1 MLFMKYGFLLP
12 ALLAVIACNT
22 PRQATVTSTN
32 APGQLV
38 IDGKL
43 WSSIFQQRAAEY
55 KALCIQAYNIAR
67 LRVDEAL
74 RERPNPGKLA
84 IITDIDET
92 FLDNSPNSVH
102 QALLGKDYE
111 QAAWTEWTSK
121 GIADTLSGA
130 LAFFNYAAFKNIE
143 IFYITNRDE
152 KDKAGTVDNL
162 KRFHFPYADNQHVV
176 VRGASSSKEERRQQ
190 VATTHEIILLLGDNL
205 ADFSALFDK
214 KTEAERDQNVQQL
227 ADLFGKKFIVLP
239 NFNYGGWEDAIYDNR
254 RDWTPAQKDSLLKSR
269 LKSY

>member
-1 MLFMKYGFLLP
+1 MLFMKYSLFVA
-12 ALLAVIACNT
+12 ALLAVMACNT
-22 PRQATVTSTN
+22 PRKATVSPSA

-55 KALCIQAYNIAR
+55 KALCIQAFNIAR

-74 RERPNPGKLA
+74 SRQSQGKKPA

-121 GIADTLSGA
+121 GIADTLCGA
-130 LAFFNYAAFKNIE
+130 LGFFSYAASKNIE
-143 IFYITNRDE
+143 IFYITNRDQS
-152 KDKAGTVDNL
+152 DKAGTLANL
-162 KRFHFPYADNQHVV
+162 QRFRFPYADNEHLV

-190 VATTHEIILLLGDNL
+190 VAATYDIILLLGDNL

-214 KTEAERDQNVQQL
+214 KTEAERDLNVQQS
-227 ADLFGKKFIVLP
+227 ADLFGKRFIVLP
-239 NFNYGGWEDAIYDNR
+239 NFNYGGWEDAIYENR
-254 RDWTPAQKDSLLKSR
+254 RDWTPAQKDSLLRSK